1 MGCPM
6 MHRSGPG
13 FPWWALAGFCLG
25 LIAGFGTGYVVSEHW
40 RVLDRDWRLLVAAFC
55 GGFGAMGGVVIG
67 GIRDVLAYFHH
78 RSEMPDGLNADYREE
93 PFRQLPPAP
102 PFAR

>member
-1 MGCPM
+1 MS
-6 MHRSGPG
+6 RTGPG

-25 LIAGFGTGYVVSEHW
+25 LIVGFGTGYAFADHW
-40 RVLDRDWRLLVAAFC
+40 RLPDWEGRLLVATIC
-55 GGFGAMGGVVIG
+55 GGFGALGGVVIG

-78 RSEMPDGLNADYREE
+78 RFEAADGPGADYRDD

>member
-1 MGCPM
+1 
-6 MHRSGPG
+6 
-13 FPWWALAGFCLG
+13 LAGFCLG
-25 LIAGFGTGYVVSEHW
+25 LIIGFGFGYVLTDHW
-40 RVLDRDWRLLVAAFC
+40 RVLDREERLLVAAIC

-78 RSEMPDGLNADYREE
+78 RFELADGLGADYRED

-102 PFAR
+102 PPTR